1 MKHAVREIITTII
14 VGVVIFILLQT
25 TVQSFIVIGSS
36 MKPSF
41 EPGQRLLVSKISY
54 RTGEPQ
60 RGDVIVFRPPNNDN
74 TDYIKRVIGLP
85 GDTVKVDDMTVYVN
99 GVALDEP
106 YINSAPQYYV
116 RVKEVPE
123 DSYFV
128 LGDNRNNSNDSHNGW
143 FAEDDAVVGKAW
155 VSVWPPD
162 MWGVI
167 QHYQQ

>member
-1 MKHAVREIITTII
+1 MKGAAREIITTII

-36 MKPSF
+36 MRPNF

-54 RTGEPQ
+54 RVGEPQ
-60 RGDVIVFRPPNNDN
+60 RGDVIVFLPPNDDI
-74 TDYIKRVIGLP
+74 DYIKRIIGMP

-106 YINSAPQYYV
+106 YINSAPQYH
-116 RVKEVPE
+116 VKEKQVPA

-143 FAEDDAVVGKAW
+143 FAEGDAVVGKAW
-155 VSVWPPD
+155 LSVWPPD
-162 MWGVI
+162 KWGLVSR
-167 QHYQQ
+167 

>member
-1 MKHAVREIITTII
+1 MKGAAREVITTII

-36 MKPSF
+36 MKPSL

-54 RTGEPQ
+54 RVGEPQ
-60 RGDVIVFRPPNNDN
+60 RGDVIVFLPPNDN
-74 TDYIKRVIGLP
+74 SDYIKRIIGLP
-85 GDTVKVDDMTVYVN
+85 GDTVEVNDMTVYVN

-106 YINSAPQYYV
+106 YINSAPQYHFNE
-116 RVKEVPE
+116 KQVPA

-143 FAEDDAVVGKAW
+143 FAEDDDVVGKAW
-155 VSVWPPD
+155 LSIWPPD
-162 MWGVI
+162 KWGLI
-167 QHYQQ
+167 SQ

>member
-1 MKHAVREIITTII
+1 MKGAAREIITTII

-36 MKPSF
+36 MKPSL

-54 RTGEPQ
+54 RVGEPQ
-60 RGDVIVFRPPNNDN
+60 QGDVIVFLPPNDD
-74 TDYIKRVIGLP
+74 TDYIKRIIGLP
-85 GDTVKVDDMTVYVN
+85 GDTVEVDDMTVYVN

-106 YINSAPQYYV
+106 YINSAPQYHV
-116 RVKEVPE
+116 NEKQVPA

-155 VSVWPPD
+155 LSVWPPD
-162 MWGVI
+162 RWGLVS
-167 QHYQQ
+167 H

>member
-74 TDYIKRVIGLP
+74 TDYIKRIIGLP

-155 VSVWPPD
+155 LSVWPPD

-167 QHYQQ
+167 QHYQH